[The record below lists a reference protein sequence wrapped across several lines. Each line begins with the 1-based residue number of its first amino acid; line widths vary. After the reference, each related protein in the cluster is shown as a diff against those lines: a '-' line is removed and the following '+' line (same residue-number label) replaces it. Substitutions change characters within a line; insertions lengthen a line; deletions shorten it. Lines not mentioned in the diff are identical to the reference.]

1 MVKRTALLAV
11 KVGVPI
17 AILAYLFWDAQK
29 DDAFTTLAHQSKN
42 WPLLGLSLVFS
53 GTAVLLT
60 LIRWYYL
67 VRALEIPFTLK
78 DALRIGLVGYLFN
91 LAPMGV
97 VGGDL
102 LKAYLLA
109 LSCPG
114 RRTQAVASVFV
125 DRVIG
130 LYLLFVVASAAILLT
145 GFADFGNELVRTI
158 CTATHAITIAG
169 TVAMIALM
177 APDLSG
183 GASTRLLAKTP
194 VVGGLLEKVAE
205 AVAMYR
211 RRWPVVLASALMSV
225 AVHSFFSIGVYL
237 ICAALYEHAPSL
249 AMHFVISPLGAATG
263 VLPIVAGPFEIV
275 LNFLYTQVPTGGGA
289 IASGQGLVVALSY
302 RIVTV
307 VIAVIGYVYYLANRA
322 EVAKVIHEAER
333 YETGP
338 RPQG

>member
-1 MVKRTALLAV
+1 MVKRIALLAV

-29 DDAFTTLAHQSKN
+29 DDAFRTLAHQSKN
-42 WPLLGLSLVFS
+42 WPLLGLSLLFS

-91 LAPMGV
+91 LAPAGV

-102 LKAYLLA
+102 LKAYLVA
-109 LSCPG
+109 LHCPG

-145 GFADFGNELVRTI
+145 GFAEFGNEVGSHDLHRDPRDHDRRNGGDDRPDGAGPIERTLDE
-158 CTATHAITIAG
+158 A
-169 TVAMIALM
+169 
-177 APDLSG
+177 
-183 GASTRLLAKTP
+183 LAKTP
-194 VVGGLLEKVAE
+194 MVGHLLEQVAE

-211 RRWPVVLASALMSV
+211 RRWPVILASSLMSV

-237 ICAALYEHAPSL
+237 TCAALYETCPLL
-249 AMHFVISPLGAATG
+249 AMHFVISPWAAATG

-275 LNFLYTQVPTGGGA
+275 LNFLYTQVPTGGAA
-289 IASGQGLVVALSY
+289 IASGQAWWS
-302 RIVTV
+302 
-307 VIAVIGYVYYLANRA
+307 
-322 EVAKVIHEAER
+322 
-333 YETGP
+333 P
-338 RPQG
+338 